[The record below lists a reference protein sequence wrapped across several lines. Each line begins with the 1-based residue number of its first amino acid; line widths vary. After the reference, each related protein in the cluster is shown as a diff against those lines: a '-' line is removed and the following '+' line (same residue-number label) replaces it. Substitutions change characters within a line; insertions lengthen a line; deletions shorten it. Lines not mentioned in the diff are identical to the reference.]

1 MPAFV
6 LLCRDRKDAADLR
19 ARLRPA
25 HLDYLEAHFE
35 EVWLAGP
42 LLSDEGSP
50 IGSVVIIDA
59 EDARGARNFAQA
71 CERQGVERL
80 VYLGGLGEGKSEHLR
95 SRQAQWF
102 RRAIGRLQAHVRRRP
117 GFRSAHGPGSA
128 HGCRGFPRRY

>member
-59 EDARGARNFAQA
+59 EDARGARNFANA
-71 CERQGVERL
+71 DP
-80 VYLGGLGEGKSEHLR
+80 YAKGGLFDDVEIRPYRFVKGKLLG
-95 SRQAQWF
+95 A
-102 RRAIGRLQAHVRRRP
+102 
-117 GFRSAHGPGSA
+117 GPV
-128 HGCRGFPRRY
+128 